1 MKKFL
6 AIFMASVMTLSLCSC
21 WGGRSGTDISTD
33 STVEDV
39 SKDVLEEAEDE
50 GGKET
55 LEDKLEK

>member
-21 WGGRSGTDISTD
+21 WGGSSDTDISTD